1 MGTLIGPKKRCPTY
15 VQPIYSRCSHL
26 VGTATWLQ
34 WLRRKRSKRRSGKN
48 NKNLVHGSIAET
60 QMQSSQRAIIII
72 HSFIAVV
79 PVSRGWANASACLLH
94 VSMSSAISCPSGI
107 LFRSPL
113 SHSTVFPCRLSCHNN
128 GLRVVTRDVRRSSS
142 RRLMCA
148 AQDHLIFLTLLINIT
163 SMTCDLSLTQ
173 MLVSLSFHLMLS
185 ILLSMLVCAAS
196 LFHGCWASRPLSIL
210 L

>member
-1 MGTLIGPKKRCPTY
+1 MVPSRKRKCNPRSEQLSSFIHSLPSYRCPVVGRMPQHASSTLACPLRY
-15 VQPIYSRCSHL
+15 RVPPVFCSDRL
-26 VGTATWLQ
+26 
-34 WLRRKRSKRRSGKN
+34 
-48 NKNLVHGSIAET
+48 
-60 QMQSSQRAIIII
+60 
-72 HSFIAVV
+72 
-79 PVSRGWANASACLLH
+79 SA
-94 VSMSSAISCPSGI
+94 
-107 LFRSPL
+107 
-113 SHSTVFPCRLSCHNN
+113 TVFPCRLSCHNN

-173 MLVSLSFHLMLS
+173 MLVSLSFYLMLS